1 MAFALDEDGNP
12 RVDNRGFITI
22 VSGLPR
28 SGTSM
33 MMKMLEAG
41 GMQVLTDNVRS
52 ADENNPKGYYEFSR
66 VKKLKDGDI
75 AWVET
80 ANGKVVKVISALLEH
95 LPQDYHYKIIFMR
108 RDMNEI
114 LASQK
119 QMLTILGQSNGGLT
133 DTQLSSIYHKHLTN
147 VEAWLARQTNLD
159 VIYVNYNSLLRNPAD
174 HLTQVQA
181 FLKGDL
187 DIEKMQH
194 VIDRNLYRQR
204 NRDTNL

>member
-1 MAFALDEDGNP
+1 MLFTLNEDDGTSKESQSY
-12 RVDNRGFITI
+12 ITI

-41 GMQVLTDNVRS
+41 GMQILTDNVRS
-52 ADENNPKGYYEFSR
+52 ADENNPMGYYEFER

-80 ANGKVVKVISALLEH
+80 AQGKAIKVISALLEQI
-95 LPQDYHYKIIFMR
+95 PRDFHYKIIFMR

-119 QMLTILGQSNGGLT
+119 RMLEIMGQSNGNLSDG
-133 DTQLSSIYHKHLTN
+133 QLATIYNKHLASI
-147 VEAWLARQTNLD
+147 EGWLARQTNLE
-159 VIYVNYNSLLRNPAD
+159 VIYVNYNSLLKDPN
-174 HLTQVQA
+174 LYLMQLQT
-181 FLKGDL
+181 FLRGNL
-187 DIEKMQH
+187 DIEKMRG

-204 NRDTNL
+204 NH

>member
-1 MAFALDEDGNP
+1 MSFTLDEDEGSSIA
-12 RVDNRGFITI
+12 FKSYITI

-41 GMQVLTDNVRS
+41 GMQILTDNIRS
-52 ADENNPKGYYEFSR
+52 ADENNPKGYYEFER

-80 ANGKVVKVISALLEH
+80 AQGKAVKVISALLEQ
-95 LPQDYHYKIIFMR
+95 LPRDFRYKIILMR

-119 QMLTILGQSNGGLT
+119 KMLAIKGQSNGNLT
-133 DTQLSSIYHKHLTN
+133 DEQLASIYQKHLAN
-147 VEAWLARQTNLD
+147 IEGWLARQTNFD
-159 VIYVNYNSLLRNPAD
+159 VIYINYNSLLKDPAQN
-174 HLTQVQA
+174 LLQMQA
-181 FLKGDL
+181 FLRGEL
-187 DIEKMQH
+187 DIEKMRS

-204 NRDTNL
+204 NH

>member
-1 MAFALDEDGNP
+1 MTYKLDEDEGLGMDTN
-12 RVDNRGFITI
+12 NYITV

-41 GMQVLTDNVRS
+41 GMQILTDNIRS
-52 ADENNPKGYYEFSR
+52 ADENNPKGYYEFER

-80 ANGKVVKVISALLEH
+80 AQGKVVKVISALLER
-95 LPQDYHYKIIFMR
+95 LPGDYRYKVVFMR

-119 QMLTILGQSNGGLT
+119 KMLKVMGQSDGNVT
-133 DTQLSSIYHKHLTN
+133 DEQLASIYQKHLTHI
-147 VEAWLARQTNLD
+147 EGWMGRQSNLD
-159 VIYVNYNSLLRNPAD
+159 VIYINYNSLLKEPTD
-174 HLTQVQA
+174 FIPQIQA

-187 DIEKMQH
+187 DIEKMRS

-204 NRDTNL
+204 NQ

>member
-1 MAFALDEDGNP
+1 MPLTLDGDEQKSSK
-12 RVDNRGFITI
+12 DNRGYITI

-41 GMQVLTDNVRS
+41 GMQILTDNVRS
-52 ADENNPKGYYEFSR
+52 ADENNPKGYYEFER
-66 VKKLKDGDI
+66 VKKLKDGDT
-75 AWVET
+75 AWVES
-80 ANGKVVKVISALLEH
+80 AQGKVVKVISALLEH
-95 LPQDYHYKIIFMR
+95 LPRDFHYKVVFMR

-119 QMLTILGQSNGGLT
+119 QMLAIMGQSNGKVT
-133 DTQLSSIYHKHLTN
+133 DEQLASIYQKHLQHI
-147 VEAWLARQTNLD
+147 EGWLARQIHLD
-159 VIYVNYNSLLRNPAD
+159 VIYINYNSLLIDPTEY
-174 HLTQVQA
+174 LSQLQA

-187 DIEKMQH
+187 DVEKMRS

-204 NRDTNL
+204 GH

>member
-1 MAFALDEDGNP
+1 MLFTLNEDDGTSKENQSY
-12 RVDNRGFITI
+12 ITI

-41 GMQVLTDNVRS
+41 GMQILTDNVRS
-52 ADENNPKGYYEFSR
+52 ADENNPMGYYEFER

-75 AWVET
+75 TWVET
-80 ANGKVVKVISALLEH
+80 AQGKAIKVISALLEQI
-95 LPQDYHYKIIFMR
+95 PRDFHYKIIFMR

-119 QMLTILGQSNGGLT
+119 RMLEIMGQSNGNLS
-133 DTQLSSIYHKHLTN
+133 DEQLATIYNKHLASI
-147 VEAWLARQTNLD
+147 EGWLARQTNLE
-159 VIYVNYNSLLRNPAD
+159 VIYVNYNSLLKDPN
-174 HLTQVQA
+174 LYLMQLQT
-181 FLKGDL
+181 FLRGNL
-187 DIEKMQH
+187 DIEKMRG

-204 NRDTNL
+204 NH